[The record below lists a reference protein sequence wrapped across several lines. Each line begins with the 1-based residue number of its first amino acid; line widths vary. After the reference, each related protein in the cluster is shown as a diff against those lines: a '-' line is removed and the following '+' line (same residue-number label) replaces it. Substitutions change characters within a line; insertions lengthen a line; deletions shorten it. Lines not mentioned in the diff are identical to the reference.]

1 MLLDVFLRFDV
12 CIIAGV
18 TPLTSPNTGGILSRS
33 LHGFSLTLG
42 CVHVHVKL
50 PSRQVARQPVPWRPN
65 VEGAIRT
72 RHLNIWKPRGF
83 VQLPVDRC
91 LPAPGIALLDRSTVF
106 TVWGE
111 ARRHAQAFRHLTGDR
126 SSKRAYRVRTRT
138 LHLQSFDPWLRQG
151 STSWTTARRWIFE
164 SWLVG
169 LLRCR
174 LVLRHARVPWSC
186 FSRACYFRHDVKPCQ

>member
-1 MLLDVFLRFDV
+1 
-12 CIIAGV
+12 
-18 TPLTSPNTGGILSRS
+18 
-33 LHGFSLTLG
+33 
-42 CVHVHVKL
+42 
-50 PSRQVARQPVPWRPN
+50 

-151 STSWTTARRWIFE
+151 STSWTLDEPAVGSLKVGSLACCDVGWCCDMREFRGRA
-164 SWLVG
+164 LVV
-169 LLRCR
+169 LATSVMTSN
-174 LVLRHARVPWSC
+174 LVNNLPSL
-186 FSRACYFRHDVKPCQ
+186 

>member
-1 MLLDVFLRFDV
+1 MTARRRPQPPTATTPSLGTSHHLGLRAGPWPSLWGLLINNHPFECDAQR
-12 CIIAGV
+12 
-18 TPLTSPNTGGILSRS
+18 R
-33 LHGFSLTLG
+33 
-42 CVHVHVKL
+42 
-50 PSRQVARQPVPWRPN
+50 
-65 VEGAIRT
+65 
-72 RHLNIWKPRGF
+72 
-83 VQLPVDRC
+83 RC
-91 LPAPGIALLDRSTVF
+91 LPAPGIAIALLDRSTVF

-151 STSWTTARRWIFE
+151 STSCVLGRARRWIFE

-174 LVLRHARVPWSC
+174 LVLRHARIPWSC